1 MINKRN
7 EQINNEELGM
17 ERKRMLGENSWEW
30 EQGEPNLW
38 GFKFIRLYDAVLKK
52 LQPRGKNGRFLNYNA
67 NFHVL

>member
-1 MINKRN
+1 MR
-7 EQINNEELGM
+7 
-17 ERKRMLGENSWEW
+17 SWEW
-30 EQGEPNLW
+30 KGSACWERIPGSGSEGEPPNLW